1 MALFWL
7 PGRHWSDP
15 RAQNSIKTNVFLT
28 FRKSLR
34 GPLERLRAAQRR
46 PRGVLLVFARGS
58 GGALGDPGTS
68 DRTPGEPRWGPKGG
82 EQGLR
87 NNKTHIYSGQG
98 FRKKKTLPEATTDTF
113 RPRSR
118 SAGFTEAPRGVFGAP
133 GTLPGTSRTPP
144 WNLARGPGGALGD
157 PEISDRTPWEPR
169 SGPGGVNR
177 VSETTKRVSIQVK
190 VFEKKKRFP

>member
-46 PRGVLLVFARGS
+46 FRGVLLVFARGP
-58 GGALGDPGTS
+58 GGALGDPGIS
-68 DRTPGEPRWGPKGG
+68 DRTPEEPRWGPKGG

-98 FRKKKTLPEATTDTF
+98 FRKKKNASRSYHRHFFLGIALFRFTCDKNRRASRDPRELPEPPKDL
-113 RPRSR
+113 PR
-118 SAGFTEAPRGVFGAP
+118 
-133 GTLPGTSRTPP
+133 TS
-144 WNLARGPGGALGD
+144 GD
-157 PEISDRTPWEPR
+157 PKMAVSTAKYACISDLSPF
-169 SGPGGVNR
+169 
-177 VSETTKRVSIQVK
+177 I
-190 VFEKKKRFP
+190 